1 MEATNVNK
9 SVNISLKISEKK
21 KKKKLCELFMQFLK
35 NFIICQYKSSISF
48 EIIVLL
54 FICYLTKMYTLI
66 HI

>member
-1 MEATNVNK
+1 MEATNVNI
-9 SVNISLKISEKK
+9 SVNISLKISEK

-35 NFIICQYKSSISF
+35 NFIICIYKSSISF